1 MTEHW
6 QRSRVTGG
14 GITEVVLHKR
24 GQDPLMIACRRN
36 HKLAGSNTFKVKTE
50 ESFTQVRDAGSGY
63 SKRAEIPRDKR
74 NAEEWCW

>member
-24 GQDPLMIACRRN
+24 GQDPMVMACRRN
-36 HKLAGSNTFKVKTE
+36 HKLAGSSTFEIRTE
-50 ESFTQVRDAGSGY
+50 EAFSQVREGDDGY
-63 SKRAEIPRDKR
+63 KKRGEIPRDKR
-74 NAEEWCW
+74 NAEEWDW